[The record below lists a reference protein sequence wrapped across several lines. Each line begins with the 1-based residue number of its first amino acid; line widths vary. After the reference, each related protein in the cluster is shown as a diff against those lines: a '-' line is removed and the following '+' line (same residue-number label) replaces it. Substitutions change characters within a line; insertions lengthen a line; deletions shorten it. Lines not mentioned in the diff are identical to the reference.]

1 LQRLYPR
8 SEEIIKSAMSKFLRK
23 DLAKDDI
30 LDALVLTVTA
40 SYPSEK
46 LVTFPPNPP
55 HDENSYVW
63 KLPIPTA
70 FPDVKVVDIK

>member
-30 LDALVLTVTA
+30 LDALVLAVTA

-46 LVTFPPNPP
+46 LVTFPPNPH
-55 HDENSYVW
+55 HDEKQLRMEIAY
-63 KLPIPTA
+63 
-70 FPDVKVVDIK
+70 PDCLS